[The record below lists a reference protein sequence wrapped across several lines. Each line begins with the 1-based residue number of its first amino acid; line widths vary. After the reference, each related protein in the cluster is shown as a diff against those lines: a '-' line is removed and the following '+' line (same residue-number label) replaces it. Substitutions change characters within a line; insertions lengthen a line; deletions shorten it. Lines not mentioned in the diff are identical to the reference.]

1 MADHPDITQVLY
13 SADAINAKNQ
23 ELADRITA
31 DYKDKPGRLVLVGIL
46 KGAFIF
52 LSDLARRL
60 RLPHQIEFMAVS
72 SYQGTQSTG
81 AVKIV
86 MDLRQNIE
94 GAHVIIVEDIVDT
107 GRTLAF
113 LVDLLRT
120 RGPASVECC
129 SLVRKPS
136 AAKVA
141 VDVRYVGFEMD
152 PVWVV
157 GYGLDYNEEYRT
169 LPFIGE
175 LSNEAIEKGKIA
187 AE

>member
-1 MADHPDITQVLY
+1 MQSHPDITRVLY
-13 SADAINAKNQ
+13 GAEEIAVKTR
-23 ELADRITA
+23 ELAGRIDE
-31 DYKDKPGRLVLVGIL
+31 DYRGVGGRVVLVGIL

-52 LSDLARRL
+52 LSDLCREL
-60 RLPHQIEFMAVS
+60 RTPHQVEFMAVS
-72 SYQGTQSTG
+72 SYQGTHSSG
-81 AVKIV
+81 SVKIV
-86 MDLRQNIE
+86 MDLRQDIA
-94 GAHVIIVEDIVDT
+94 GAHVIVVEDIVDT

-120 RGPASVECC
+120 RGPASVQLCA
-129 SLVRKPS
+129 LVRKPS

-157 GYGLDYNEEYRT
+157 GYGLDYEENYRT

-175 LSNEAIEKGKIA
+175 LSKEAIEKGRKK
-187 AE
+187 